1 MPVFLCALV
10 LLLSVVAAEANWN
23 FPPPPPPEEF
33 GNLLIDRTSTKNKV
47 KPVTFSH
54 WSHRRKYTCQVCHSE
69 LDFAFKV
76 NVTPITEAENQAG
89 KYCGACHDGKIAFG
103 HDKANCEKCHNG
115 DRGYGK
121 EKFPE
126 LASLPHSRSGNRID
140 WVRAME
146 EKTIAPARFLKVK
159 PPPGIAY
166 EKTLLLEAEWER
178 VPPAI
183 FPHKSHTA
191 WLECANCHP
200 EIFNIQK
207 KTTKH
212 FEMKMNLAGEFCGV
226 CHMTV
231 AFPMSDCRGCHPAM
245 KGWQ

>member
-1 MPVFLCALV
+1 MPV
-10 LLLSVVAAEANWN
+10 LLGLLIILFGAAAEAGWD
-23 FPPPPPPEEF
+23 FPPAPTSEEF

-76 NVTPITEAENQAG
+76 NLSEITEAENQAG
-89 KYCGACHDGKIAFG
+89 KYCGACHNGKIAFG
-103 HDKANCEKCHNG
+103 HDKLNCGKCHNG

-121 EKFPE
+121 EKFQE
-126 LASLPHSRSGNRID
+126 LSNLPRTRSGNHID
-140 WVRAME
+140 WVTAME
-146 EKTIAPARFLKVK
+146 EKSISPARFLRI
-159 PPPGIAY
+159 PPSPGIAY
-166 EKTLLLEAEWER
+166 DKTLLLEAEWER
-178 VPPAI
+178 IPPSF
-183 FPHKSHTA
+183 FPHKAHTA
-191 WLECANCHP
+191 WLECSNCHP
-200 EIFNIQK
+200 GIFNIQK

-231 AFPMSDCRGCHPAM
+231 AFPMNDCKRCHPAM
-245 KGWQ
+245 KEWP

>member
-1 MPVFLCALV
+1 MPSLLGV
-10 LLLSVVAAEANWN
+10 LLLILSTTFAEANWQ
-23 FPPPPPPEEF
+23 FPPAPPPEEF
-33 GNLLIDRTSTKNKV
+33 GNLLIDRTSTKNRV

-69 LDFAFKV
+69 LEFGWKT
-76 NVTPITEAENQAG
+76 NVTPITEENNLAG
-89 KYCGACHDGKIAFG
+89 RYCGACHDGRTAFA
-103 HDKANCEKCHNG
+103 HDKASCAKCHNG

-121 EKFPE
+121 GKFDE
-126 LASLPHSRSGNRID
+126 LAPLPHTRSGNHID
-140 WVRAME
+140 WVLALE
-146 EKTIAPARFLKVK
+146 EKAIAPARFLKVK

-166 EKTLLLEAEWER
+166 DKELLLEAEWER

-183 FPHKSHTA
+183 FPHRSHTA
-191 WLECANCHP
+191 WLECSNCHP

-207 KTTKH
+207 KTTTH

-231 AFPMSDCRGCHPAM
+231 AFPMTDCRRCHPAM
-245 KGWQ
+245 KGW